1 MQTDGC
7 WQTLSI
13 CLFFSRLMYS
23 LIFREFQLA
32 KVVQHITQQKQQ
44 QKIDD
49 RQPIR
54 PWPCEKKFKAA
65 TQRHQPED
73 NSLRLKAHGVFQ
85 KKKQNSRG
93 TKTATHQ
100 RGTNRFNVFTQRTFF
115 FKIVKKKRA
124 NQNANPF

>member
-54 PWPCEKKFKAA
+54 PWPCEKKI
-65 TQRHQPED
+65 QSRHPTAPTGRQL
-73 NSLRLKAHGVFQ
+73 SSSKSSRSFS